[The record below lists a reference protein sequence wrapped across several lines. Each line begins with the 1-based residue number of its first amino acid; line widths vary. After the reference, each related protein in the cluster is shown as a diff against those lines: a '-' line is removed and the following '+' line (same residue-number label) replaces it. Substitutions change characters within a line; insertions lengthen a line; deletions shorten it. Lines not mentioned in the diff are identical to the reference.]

1 LNSQAVEERGAMS
14 EHNFKRDL
22 FGQFARIGKALASGK
37 RLEMLEFLAQG
48 ERSVEQL
55 ARLAGLSV
63 ANTSQ
68 HLQQLRQVGLVTARK
83 EGLYVFYRI
92 AGNGIVRLLAA
103 LRAVGE
109 EHLADVDR
117 LVRIF
122 RDSKDDLEPVPAK
135 ELWQRVR
142 QGLVTVLDVR
152 PPEEYAQGH
161 IRGALNVPVA
171 ELKKRLHQIPAGQ
184 EVVAYCRGPYCLLA
198 YEAVRVL
205 RKQGIQARRLED
217 GYPEWKSAGL
227 PVEGSA

>member
-1 LNSQAVEERGAMS
+1 MS

-22 FGQFARIGKALASGK
+22 CEQFARIGKALSSGK

-48 ERSVEQL
+48 ERSVEPL
-55 ARLAGLSV
+55 ARMTGLSI

-68 HLQQLRQVGLVTARK
+68 HLQQLRQAGLVTARK
-83 EGLYVFYRI
+83 EGLFVYYRI
-92 AGNGIVRLLAA
+92 AGDGIVRLLAS

-109 EHLADVDR
+109 EHLSDVDR
-117 LVRIF
+117 LVKLF
-122 RDSKDDLEPVPAK
+122 LAGKDTLEPVPAQ
-135 ELWQRVR
+135 ELWQRVK

-161 IRGALNVPVA
+161 IRGAINVPVA

-198 YEAVRVL
+198 YDAVQVL
-205 RKQGIQARRLED
+205 RKKGIKARRLEA

-227 PVEGSA
+227 PVETAS

>member
-1 LNSQAVEERGAMS
+1 MLER
-14 EHNFKRDL
+14 NFKSDL
-22 FGQFARIGKALASGK
+22 FEQFARIGKVLSSGK

-55 ARLAGLSV
+55 ARLTGLAV

-83 EGLYVFYRI
+83 EGLYVYYRI
-92 AGNGIVRLLAA
+92 AGDGIVRLLAA

-109 EHLADVDR
+109 EHVADVDR
-117 LVRIF
+117 LVKLF

-135 ELWQRVR
+135 ELWQRVK

-161 IRGALNVPVA
+161 IRGAINVPA
-171 ELKKRLHQIPAGQ
+171 SELKKRLHQIPAGR

-198 YEAVRVL
+198 YEAVEVL
-205 RKQGIQARRLED
+205 RKKGIKARRLED

-227 PVEGSA
+227 PVDDPSRA

>member
-1 LNSQAVEERGAMS
+1 MS
-14 EHNFKRDL
+14 EQNFKSDL
-22 FGQFARIGKALASGK
+22 FGQFARIGKALSSGK

-55 ARLAGLSV
+55 ARLTGLSV

-83 EGLYVFYRI
+83 EGLYVHYRI
-92 AGNGIVRLLAA
+92 AGDGIVRLLAA

-117 LVRIF
+117 LVRLF

-135 ELWQRVR
+135 ELWQRVK

-161 IRGALNVPVA
+161 IRGALNVPVT
-171 ELKKRLHQIPAGQ
+171 ELKKRLHQIPADQ

-198 YEAVRVL
+198 YEAVQVL
-205 RKQGIQARRLED
+205 RKQGIKARRLEE